1 MFMKTIL
8 SLLAVVVSTAA
19 FATSPATPA
28 PMLAA
33 PAAAPANPHAGMSGM
48 AAPQAITL
56 SQKGKVI
63 SSIDVPTYTYIE
75 VAQGKKKIWLATST
89 TAVKKGDMIRFDNGM
104 TMTNFYSKGL
114 KRNFPSI
121 LFANKVVVDK
131 GAK

>member
-1 MFMKTIL
+1 MKAIL
-8 SLLAVVVSTAA
+8 SLFAIVASTAA
-19 FATSPATPA
+19 FATSPAAPAPA
-28 PMLAA
+28 PML
-33 PAAAPANPHAGMSGM
+33 AAPANPHAGM
-48 AAPQAITL
+48 AAPQAIAL

-104 TMTNFYSKGL
+104 TMTNFYSKSL
-114 KRNFPSI
+114 KRKFPSI